1 MQWSFNILFSIKQ
14 NSPASLSLLDLLS
27 ICVDIASGCRYLEEM
42 HFIHRDLACR
52 NCLVSS
58 YDPEQRVVKIG
69 DFGLARDIYSNDYY
83 RKDGLGL
90 MPVRWTSP
98 ECVEDGVFTAQSDIW
113 AFGVLCWEV
122 MTMGQQPYPARS
134 NLEVLSYVKSGG
146 RLSCPVD
153 CPEELYQLMLKCW
166 SERKEDRPSFRYC
179 LDVVQTLTET
189 TSKAIQIK
197 SGSLSRLHN
206 GKQLLVLLDYCMNA
220 WRRFPH
226 FHPLPIFMHSSSA
239 CGAPSGTHSA
249 IKFSMLLFCFPRWHF

>member
-1 MQWSFNILFSIKQ
+1 
-14 NSPASLSLLDLLS
+14 
-27 ICVDIASGCRYLEEM
+27 M

-146 RLSCPVD
+146 RLSCPAD
-153 CPEELYQLMLKCW
+153 CPEELYHLMLKCW

-206 GKQLLVLLDYCMNA
+206 GKCFTNSVDRMDACHLLSISFQNSHESA
-220 WRRFPH
+220 
-226 FHPLPIFMHSSSA
+226 FHIIMHSLCWCSA
-239 CGAPSGTHSA
+239 GIQSA
-249 IKFSMLLFCFPRWHF
+249 NTIYASFLFS

>member
-1 MQWSFNILFSIKQ
+1 M
-14 NSPASLSLLDLLS
+14 
-27 ICVDIASGCRYLEEM
+27 DIASGCRYLEEM

-122 MTMGQQPYPARS
+122 MTMGQQPYPARN

-153 CPEELYQLMLKCW
+153 CPVELYQLMLKCW
-166 SERKEDRPSFRYC
+166 SERKEDRPTFRYC
-179 LDVVQTLTET
+179 LDVVQTLAET

-197 SGSLSRLHN
+197 SGSLSRIHN
-206 GKQLLVLLDYCMNA
+206 GKYRPGIIL
-220 WRRFPH
+220 W
-226 FHPLPIFMHSSSA
+226 
-239 CGAPSGTHSA
+239 
-249 IKFSMLLFCFPRWHF
+249 